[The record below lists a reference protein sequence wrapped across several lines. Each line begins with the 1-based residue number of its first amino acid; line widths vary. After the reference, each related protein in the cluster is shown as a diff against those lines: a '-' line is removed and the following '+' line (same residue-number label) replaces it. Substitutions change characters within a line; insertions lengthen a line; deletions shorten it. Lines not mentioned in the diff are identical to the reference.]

1 MNKDGEK
8 TTVGVKLP
16 YSYLYNVELYLR
28 AWYTKGL
35 IQDRVTVAWPRVAYI
50 VK

>member
-1 MNKDGEK
+1 MAGDKAFLYHQCVLDQGAMNKDGEK

-28 AWYTKGL
+28 A
-35 IQDRVTVAWPRVAYI
+35 
-50 VK
+50 